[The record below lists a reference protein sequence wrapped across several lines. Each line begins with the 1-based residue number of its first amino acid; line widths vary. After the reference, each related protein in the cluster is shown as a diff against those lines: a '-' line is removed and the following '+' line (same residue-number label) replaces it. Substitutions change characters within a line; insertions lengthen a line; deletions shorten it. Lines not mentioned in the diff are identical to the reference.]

1 VTTNH
6 LFKKK
11 KIGKNVSLIVLEQGL
26 IFKAGGTALE
36 GQTYEFMT
44 GYNTIVSIGDE
55 MKEYLP

>member
-1 VTTNH
+1 
-6 LFKKK
+6 
-11 KIGKNVSLIVLEQGL
+11 VSLIVLEQGL

-55 MKEYLP
+55 MKECLP